1 MFNVFLEKYF
11 DKIHLDINSNVKYIY
26 NLPQSSWSFF
36 VSSIFQEGILKNRL
50 HDSKKSDFIVFI
62 FPDKELAKQTYE
74 EASLYISEENLYLF
88 LDLNGIPYE
97 WVPHDI
103 YISGERIRTLYA
115 IRSQK
120 KGIIFTTIQ
129 VILKKLP
136 SVDLWKNN
144 LLLLKKNQKIDLKHL
159 LQTLVGF
166 GYRSVEKV
174 ENMGEFSLKGEIL
187 DIFPVHLD
195 KPIRIDFF

>member
-88 LDLNGIPYE
+88 LDLNGISYE
-97 WVPHDI
+97 WAPHDI

-120 KGIIFTTIQ
+120 KRHYFYYYTSNFEKT
-129 VILKKLP
+129 
-136 SVDLWKNN
+136 S
-144 LLLLKKNQKIDLKHL
+144 
-159 LQTLVGF
+159 F
-166 GYRSVEKV
+166 RSLVEKQSFV
-174 ENMGEFSLKGEIL
+174 IEKKSKDRLKTFVTNAGWFWLSFGRKSRKHGGIL
-187 DIFPVHLD
+187 S
-195 KPIRIDFF
+195 